1 MLQAFVALAL
11 EKAKETFYFQLK
23 TSQCHSSG
31 VLELLL
37 ILALSFCLSITTL
50 CLLLLAQ
57 LVARLSEFWS
67 LELSDSAPH
76 YFL

>member
-11 EKAKETFYFQLK
+11 GKAKESFYFQLK
-23 TSQCHSSG
+23 TSQCHSFG

-37 ILALSFCLSITTL
+37 TLALSFCLSITIL

-57 LVARLSEFWS
+57 PAARLS
-67 LELSDSAPH
+67 
-76 YFL
+76 